1 MLSKYE
7 QEEFKHV
14 INNEAKIIKIRIR
27 LKLK

>member
-14 INNEAKIIKIRIR
+14 INNEVKITKIRLR
-27 LKLK
+27 LKLR